1 MGYAVRRE
9 GTKNE
14 LWGGGKEG
22 RKKLEMSKLG
32 RKL

>member
-1 MGYAVRRE
+1 MMGYAVRRE

-14 LWGGGKEG
+14 LWGKKEG